1 MRGSILGCAVAVWD
15 DRSPSQVN
23 SPSVS
28 RVSGSIC
35 IGALSSLEAS
45 SRPPCQYTFVL
56 ASPRLRP
63 ATDGSSVNG
72 FRYAPNSDRRAS
84 RSATNRGV
92 RTYRDLKSQ

>member
-1 MRGSILGCAVAVWD
+1 MRGSIFGCAVAVWD

-23 SPSVS
+23 SPTVS
-28 RVSGSIC
+28 SVSGSIW

-72 FRYAPNSDRRAS
+72 LR
-84 RSATNRGV
+84 
-92 RTYRDLKSQ
+92 